1 MNNKN
6 RGSALILILITMF
19 LITTLGLAIL
29 SVSMMNL
36 EMKSVDSKAKENFY
50 SAETALDEIEA
61 GLEELTTTQI
71 KEAYTEVLE
80 NYSAIHP
87 TQRIDKFKEYLR
99 YNLWT
104 QLTDVSDPT
113 LSSEKLRNLLVDY
126 VKQTPKYSDSTKAGV
141 SINEVGTV
149 QPYALFYDTYAI
161 IHNIYVVYQ
170 EKGYET
176 VIQTDIKV
184 AYPEDIIFDNVDSSE
199 EKYAISNYAIIAD
212 KGLEIGDNY
221 TTSLTNIVGNIYA
234 GEYGISM
241 ANYGTMVNIMATEV
255 VTRGDI
261 VVRDKARLYINGTG
275 ANRIWAKNIK
285 CELSNGIEAT
295 NETVV
300 DIHGNCYISNDL
312 ILNAKKSNVKLNG
325 TYTGYSTNQLDG
337 VNNGSAIIVN
347 GKDSTL
353 NLSGI
358 SDLVIAGN
366 ASIEVPTY
374 DSTGNIK
381 PTSYIMTGDSI
392 SMKGNQIAYLVP
404 EACISVGHNPVLWS
418 EYNNGVSVDI
428 TKDTTIKLSDYVDM
442 TPDSNGKIGYRT
454 VFYKLA
460 GGAKVVYY
468 YLNFKDEQKA
478 YKYMLKYNEVHTE
491 NLDDIRMTFP
501 VNKMDFVYE
510 WTKSNGIATRI
521 KGITDVTEI
530 LEPKVNKSY
539 FNSIES
545 ATSSKYLWMTRRLTE
560 VDDSKPY
567 LDVNSL
573 ANSFVNM
580 AKIKEKAG
588 GVINTNVYTSNPS
601 DTYKVQ
607 IIYNGKGKYAA
618 AGEGKGTEVL
628 INTPTRG
635 ILVAT
640 GDVKINANFTGL
652 IIAGGNI
659 TVSSNASIYADSTIV
674 NDIWNR
680 CDEDINQ
687 YFYDIVSS
695 GVTGGGTG
703 SGLGSQT
710 IDISNLISYQNW
722 RKN

>member
-6 RGSALILILITMF
+6 RGSALILILIAMF
-19 LITTLGLAIL
+19 LIATLGLAIL

-61 GLEELTTTQI
+61 GLEELITTQI

-80 NYSAIHP
+80 NYSTIHP

-99 YNLWT
+99 YNLWA
-104 QLTDVSDPT
+104 QLTNVSDPT
-113 LSSEKLRNLLVDY
+113 ASSEKLRNLLVDF
-126 VKQTPKYSDSTKAGV
+126 VKQTPQCSETINVGV
-141 SINEVGTV
+141 SINEAGTV
-149 QPYALFYDTYAI
+149 QPYALFYNTYAI
-161 IHNIYVVYQ
+161 IHDVYVIYREQ
-170 EKGYET
+170 GYET
-176 VIQTDIKV
+176 VIQTDIKI
-184 AYPEDIIFDNVDSSE
+184 AYPEDIIFDNADSTE

-234 GEYGISM
+234 GEDGISIS
-241 ANYGTMVNIMATEV
+241 NYGTMANILATEV

-261 VVRDKARLYINGTG
+261 VVRDKARLNINGTG
-275 ANRIWAKNIK
+275 TNRIWAKNIK

-295 NETVV
+295 NETAI
-300 DIHGNCYISNDL
+300 DIRGNCYVYNDL

-325 TYTGYSTNQLDG
+325 TYTGYHTNQLSELD
-337 VNNGSAIIVN
+337 NGSAIIVN

-353 NLSGI
+353 DLSGV
-358 SDLVIAGN
+358 SDLVVAGN
-366 ASIEVPTY
+366 ASIQVPSY
-374 DSTGNIK
+374 DSLGVFDK
-381 PTSYIMTGDSI
+381 DQQIMTGDSI

-404 EACISVGHNPVLWS
+404 ESCISVGHNPVLWS
-418 EYNNGVSVDI
+418 EYNKGVSVDI

-442 TPDSNGKIGYRT
+442 APDADGTVGYRK
-454 VFYKLA
+454 VFYKLS
-460 GGAKVVYY
+460 GGLNVVYY
-468 YLNFKDEQKA
+468 YLDFKDEQKA
-478 YKYMLKYNEVHTE
+478 YEYMQKYNEAHPE
-491 NLDDIRMTFP
+491 NLADIRTTFP
-501 VNKMDFVYE
+501 VKKMDFVYGL
-510 WTKSNGIATRI
+510 TKSNGIATRI
-521 KGITDVTEI
+521 EDTNSVTEI
-530 LEPKVNKSY
+530 LEPRVNKSY
-539 FNSIES
+539 FTSIES
-545 ATSSKYLWMTRRLTE
+545 DTSSKYLWMTRRLTE

-588 GVINTNVYTSNPS
+588 GIVGTNVYTSDPS
-601 DTYKVQ
+601 DTYSIQ
-607 IIYNGKGKYAA
+607 IIYNGKGKYAS
-618 AGEGKGTEVL
+618 AGEEKGTAVM
-628 INTPTRG
+628 INAPTRG

-640 GDVKINANFTGL
+640 GDVKINSNFTGL

-659 TVSSNASIYADSTIV
+659 TVSSNASIYADSTIM

-687 YFYDIVSS
+687 YFYDIA
-695 GVTGGGTG
+695 TGGITG
-703 SGLGSQT
+703 GDSASGLGTQS

>member
-19 LITTLGLAIL
+19 LIATLGLAIL

-61 GLEELTTTQI
+61 GLEELITTQI

-80 NYSAIHP
+80 KYSTIHP

-99 YNLWT
+99 YNLWAE
-104 QLTDVSDPT
+104 LTDVSDPT
-113 LSSEKLRNLLVDY
+113 LSSEKLRTLLVDY
-126 VKQTPKYSDSTKAGV
+126 VKQTPKYSNSTKVGV
-141 SINEVGTV
+141 SINEAGTIE
-149 QPYALFYDTYAI
+149 PYALFYNTYAI
-161 IHNIYVVYQ
+161 IHDVYVVYQ
-170 EKGYET
+170 QQGYET
-176 VIQTDIKV
+176 VIQTNIKI
-184 AYPEDIIFDNVDSSE
+184 AYPDDIIFDNADSTE

-212 KGLEIGDNY
+212 KELEIGDSY

-234 GEYGISM
+234 GEHGISVS
-241 ANYGTMVNIMATEV
+241 NYGTMANILATEV

-261 VVRDKARLYINGTG
+261 VVRDKARLNINGTG
-275 ANRIWAKNIK
+275 TNRIWAKNIK

-295 NETVV
+295 NETAI
-300 DIHGNCYISNDL
+300 DIRGNCYIYNDL
-312 ILNAKKSNVKLNG
+312 MLNAKKSNVKFIG
-325 TYTGYSTNQLDG
+325 TYTGYHTNQLSELD
-337 VNNGSAIIVN
+337 NGSAIIVN

-353 NLSGI
+353 DLSGV
-358 SDLVIAGN
+358 SDLVVAGN
-366 ASIEVPTY
+366 ASIQVPSY
-374 DSTGNIK
+374 DSLGVFDK
-381 PTSYIMTGDSI
+381 DQQIMTGDSI

-404 EACISVGHNPVLWS
+404 ESCISVGHNPILWS
-418 EYNNGVSVDI
+418 EYNKGVTLDV

-442 TPDSNGKIGYRT
+442 TSDGQVGYRK
-454 VFYKLA
+454 VFYKLS
-460 GGAKVVYY
+460 GGMNVVYY
-468 YLNFKDEQKA
+468 YLDFKDEQKA
-478 YKYMLKYNEVHTE
+478 YEYMLKYNEVHPE

-501 VNKMDFVYE
+501 VNKMDFVYGL
-510 WTKSNGIATRI
+510 TKSNGIATRI
-521 KGITDVTEI
+521 EGVDEVTEM
-530 LEPKVNKSY
+530 LQPRVNKSY
-539 FNSIES
+539 FYNIES
-545 ATSSKYLWMTRRLTE
+545 ATSSKYLWMTRRLTD
-560 VDDSKPY
+560 VADSKPY

-573 ANSFVNM
+573 ANSYVNM
-580 AKIKEKAG
+580 TKIKDKAG
-588 GVINTNVYTSNPS
+588 GVVGKNVYTTDPS
-601 DTYKVQ
+601 DTYSIQ
-607 IIYNGKGKYAA
+607 IIYNGKGEYAA
-618 AGEGKGTEVL
+618 VGEEKGTAVMV
-628 INTPTRG
+628 NAPTRG
-635 ILVAT
+635 ILVVT

-687 YFYDIVSS
+687 YFYDIATG

-703 SGLGSQT
+703 SGLGSQS